1 MKLRNLDHFRAQ
13 VMTARLYQALLVRQ
27 HASKVNGET
36 LLRGNYNAGEA
47 RGGPDVTPIVVNND
61 GPVRT

>member
-1 MKLRNLDHFRAQ
+1 MKLTNLDHFRAQ

-36 LLRGNYNAGEA
+36 LLRGTTMQAKHVEA
-47 RGGPDVTPIVVNND
+47 LS
-61 GPVRT
+61 